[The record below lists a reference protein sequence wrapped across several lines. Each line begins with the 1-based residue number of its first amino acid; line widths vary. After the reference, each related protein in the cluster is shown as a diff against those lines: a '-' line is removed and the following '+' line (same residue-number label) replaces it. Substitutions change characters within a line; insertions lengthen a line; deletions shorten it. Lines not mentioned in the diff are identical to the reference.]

1 MAHELHEVGPCGH
14 GNKQMQVIRHEAVG
28 KHACITP
35 LRGFTQGFKT
45 EANRVSVGEMRSTA
59 SSSEGQGEAMS
70 LPVCW

>member
-14 GNKQMQVIRHEAVG
+14 GNEQMQVIGHEAVS
-28 KHACITP
+28 KHACVTP
-35 LRGFTQGFKT
+35 LYGFTQGFET
-45 EANRVSVGEMRSTA
+45 EANRVGVGEMRSTA